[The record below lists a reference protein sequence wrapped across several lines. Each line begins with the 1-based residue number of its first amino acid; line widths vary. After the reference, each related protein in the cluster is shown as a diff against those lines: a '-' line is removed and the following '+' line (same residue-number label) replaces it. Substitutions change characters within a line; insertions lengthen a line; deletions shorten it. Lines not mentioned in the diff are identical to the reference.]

1 MQKMAQPMRKRAL
14 PVPATVLAPI
24 LTILLA
30 IVCLAGGFPLRC
42 AADDL
47 PQPPK
52 PGSSRWGKDDQR
64 GAANR
69 LTPQKVL
76 EAVQLIKKGRV
87 YSLGRVYEE
96 SMPLFGTRSYTLLI
110 PRSSPPIG
118 KNRLVGNDEFVATQI
133 GQVGTQ
139 FDGLGHVGIDGV
151 FYNGLKAEEFL
162 TPKGLT
168 RLGIENVGVIFTRG
182 LLLDIAGLKG
192 KARLEKG
199 HEISKEDLQRA
210 LRKHGLEI
218 RPGDIVLIHTG
229 WGSLWKVDNDLYNSG
244 QPGIGVSAAKFLVQK
259 QIVMVG
265 ADNWSVEVSPTP
277 GDPDLMFPAH
287 QILLT
292 QNGIYTLENL
302 DTSAL
307 ARDKVYEFAFVFA
320 PLRMKGATG
329 SPGNPVAIH

>member
-1 MQKMAQPMRKRAL
+1 MHRITQSITKR
-14 PVPATVLAPI
+14 VFFVLA
-24 LTILLA
+24 A
-30 IVCLAGGFPLRC
+30 ICLAAGFSGRS
-42 AADDL
+42 AAEDL

-52 PGSSRWGKDDQR
+52 PGSSPWGKDDQR

-76 EAVQLIKKGRV
+76 EAVKLIKKGRV

-96 SMPLFGTRSYTLLI
+96 GMPLFGTRSFTLLI
-110 PRSSPPIG
+110 PRSDPPIG
-118 KNRLVGNDEFVATQI
+118 KNQIVGNDEFVATQI

-151 FYNGLKAEEFL
+151 FYNGLKGDEFI
-162 TPKGLT
+162 TPSGLT
-168 RLGIENVGVIFTRG
+168 RLGVENVGAIFTRG
-182 LLLDIAGLKG
+182 VLLDIVALKG
-192 KARLEKG
+192 KSRLERG
-199 HEISKEDLQRA
+199 HEITAEDLQQA

-218 RPGDIVLIHTG
+218 HPGDAVLIHTG

-259 QIVMVG
+259 QIVLVG
-265 ADNWSVEVSPTP
+265 ADNWSVEVSPNP
-277 GDPDLMFPAH
+277 DPDLIFPAH
-287 QILLT
+287 QILIT
-292 QNGIYTLENL
+292 QNGIHTLENL

-320 PLRMKGATG
+320 PLRLKGATG